1 MISLNRV
8 ELLTNAAKLAV
19 IGLIATAAGMLI
31 QIAAG
36 SKLYPSFA
44 GPIVLLAAAVFVTFG
59 PGRWTPYVALLLP
72 LVLGLERSLPL

>member
-44 GPIVLLAAAVFVTFG
+44 GPIVLLAAAVFVAFG
-59 PGRWTPYVALLLP
+59 PGRWTP
-72 LVLGLERSLPL
+72 

>member
-1 MISLNRV
+1 MISLNRL

-36 SKLYPSFA
+36 SKSIRAPL
-44 GPIVLLAAAVFVTFG
+44 
-59 PGRWTPYVALLLP
+59 GRLCCW
-72 LVLGLERSLPL
+72 RQRFS